1 MASEESRFV
10 ARAERL
16 AGPTGVVGFQAAAA
30 REAAFAPQNRY
41 VLPQFEE
48 KTPYGF
54 KRQDPYTRLFED
66 RIIFMGVQV
75 DDTSADDIMAQL
87 LVLESQDPNRDVMM
101 YINSPGGSMT
111 AMTAIYDTMQL
122 IEPDVATVG
131 LGMCASMGQFL
142 LSSGTKGKR
151 YLTSH
156 ARVLMHQPSGG
167 IGGTATD
174 VRINAELIMDMKK
187 TMSELTA
194 EQTGHTLEEI
204 YRDNEYDHWFTA
216 QEALDYGFVDKLVTT
231 PDTIGNNQQGE

>member
-111 AMTAIYDTMQL
+111 AMTAIYDTMRYIKPVCDRMPWTGRFRAAILLAAGSQGQASDAA
-122 IEPDVATVG
+122 ERARAHPSAGHRSG
-131 LGMCASMGQFL
+131 LRQGDGN
-142 LSSGTKGKR
+142 R
-151 YLTSH
+151 N
-156 ARVLMHQPSGG
+156 PSQG
-167 IGGTATD
+167 
-174 VRINAELIMDMKK
+174 NA
-187 TMSELTA
+187 A
-194 EQTGHTLEEI
+194 
-204 YRDNEYDHWFTA
+204 YA
-216 QEALDYGFVDKLVTT
+216 
-231 PDTIGNNQQGE
+231 